1 MSGSN
6 LRNVALARPLPAG
19 ARDTSTLLKFHLD
32 KDLKR
37 VFSDKDGSI
46 WVGFNV
52 SRLPQRQNSTFR
64 TLAEAMV
71 PRFYNEQFPYI
82 CITLVPC
89 ALCGDFLDIFR
100 RFEVIP
106 FDGQYILLPFQ
117 ADLWEIYKHYTFR
130 LCQSLVQHI
139 TLPLYFALPILPCK
153 IGYFAR
159 ERTEA
164 GMFSCARRV
173 RRAFYLL
180 FSMATYLIALVPDW
194 KKIASDAGIP
204 EEWLG
209 GLEGS
214 PITNFDIKEGQVG
227 VFIDFSKSTA
237 ELRNLPRLI
246 KRHIPFWILWDD
258 RTTHRP
264 QLKDSFELRIAELFR
279 PSADKVRLA
288 KEEACQMEAFFK
300 IDMPDYSTPWD
311 YDYRIPMATP
321 GAESL
326 DSSSSLPSRT
336 INPEITT
343 VTGARSRPTETNPP
357 PIEPYSGY
365 VFCEPG
371 QVEKGSHQ
379 LPFESPEQFW
389 ARQNTENKKKLS
401 NMPEAERKHLKTERD
416 GYHITKKSNVF
427 HWEKFP
433 WGYVRRRVG
442 RKDFDDYSK
451 YPLTQ
456 MRFSVTRNEWDV
468 CSDFGPDEEPSS
480 LYPDSDDSCEF
491 LKMQRSAK
499 EVAHLQSFHE
509 DRASDKQITISI
521 LDEEGEILE
530 SDHVSMHTN
539 GLLSDEM
546 VSITKRFQEAMKTRY
561 AIRHEVKVRELEDV
575 ALDRMLYPRYGLLLR
590 NVHSIAPLDK
600 DGRVEAIAE
609 RAWVTTCGI
618 LYNAE
623 SSIKSFSLQEMLG
636 ITQFVR
642 LLLENMPIPA
652 LVIDIHPDNFD
663 SPVALDMRDL
673 LHAFHIQKCVLDRAV
688 YLLQPDD
695 LGYVIALE
703 EPSLVVEDLGY
714 CTLDEEPGAYA
725 YAQYKKLLQ
734 IFMRQPR
741 SRSMFGL
748 GGPVW
753 CAITEVQVLDD
764 VKTGPSED
772 ISFFGHDFA
781 LSDGRTL
788 WEDQLTESELLFL
801 CGTYKVRKGNNVMLY
816 SWWPTPRQWA
826 AATSNVRYW
835 SPGNE
840 CWFMT
845 CLHNIRNGRATWI
858 HAPQWP
864 QKLKTNKK
872 TKHLMEKNKAS
883 CEAFLERGE

>member
-1 MSGSN
+1 
-6 LRNVALARPLPAG
+6 
-19 ARDTSTLLKFHLD
+19 
-32 KDLKR
+32 
-37 VFSDKDGSI
+37 
-46 WVGFNV
+46 
-52 SRLPQRQNSTFR
+52 
-64 TLAEAMV
+64 
-71 PRFYNEQFPYI
+71 
-82 CITLVPC
+82 
-89 ALCGDFLDIFR
+89 
-100 RFEVIP
+100 
-106 FDGQYILLPFQ
+106 
-117 ADLWEIYKHYTFR
+117 
-130 LCQSLVQHI
+130 
-139 TLPLYFALPILPCK
+139 
-153 IGYFAR
+153 
-159 ERTEA
+159 
-164 GMFSCARRV
+164 
-173 RRAFYLL
+173 
-180 FSMATYLIALVPDW
+180 MATYLIALVPDW

-214 PITNFDIKEGQVG
+214 PIANFDIKEGRVG
-227 VFIDFSKSTA
+227 AFIDFSESTS

-258 RTTHRP
+258 GTTHRP

-279 PSADKVRLA
+279 PSADEVRLA
-288 KEEACQMEAFFK
+288 KEEARRMEAFFK

-311 YDYRIPMATP
+311 YDYRIPMTTS

-371 QVEKGSHQ
+371 QVEKGSRQ

-389 ARQNTENKKKLS
+389 ARQNAENEKKLS
-401 NMPEAERKHLKTERD
+401 NMPEAERKRLKTERD

-456 MRFSVTRNEWDV
+456 MRFSVTWNEWDV

-480 LYPDSDDSCEF
+480 PYPDSDDSCEF
-491 LKMQRSAK
+491 PKMQRSAK
-499 EVAHLQSFHE
+499 EVAHLQSFRE

-521 LDEEGEILE
+521 PDEEGEILE
-530 SDHVSMHTN
+530 SDHVSMRTN

-561 AIRHEVKVRELEDV
+561 AIRREVKVRELEDV

-609 RAWVTTCGI
+609 RAWATTRGI
-618 LYNAE
+618 LYDAE
-623 SSIKSFSLQEMLG
+623 SSIESFSLQEMLG

-652 LVIDIHPDNFD
+652 SVIDIHPDNFD

-673 LHAFHIQKCVLDRAV
+673 LRAFHVQKCVLDRAV

-703 EPSLVVEDLGY
+703 EPSLVVEVLRRGVDVLRSGRHFDMNSLVQLYARRGSPFRTLCIVKEPSIRLQPQPWDLGY
-714 CTLDEEPGAYA
+714 RTLDEEPGAYA
-725 YAQYKKLLQ
+725 YAQYEKLLQ

-741 SRSMFGL
+741 SRSVFGL
-748 GGPVW
+748 SGPVW
-753 CAITEVQVLDD
+753 RAITEVQVLDD

-772 ISFFGHDFA
+772 VSFFGHDFA

-840 CWFMT
+840 RWFMT
-845 CLHNIRNGRATWI
+845 LLGPAFSDEVVS
-858 HAPQWP
+858 PSVPEQVP
-864 QKLKTNKK
+864 
-872 TKHLMEKNKAS
+872 AS
-883 CEAFLERGE
+883 SF